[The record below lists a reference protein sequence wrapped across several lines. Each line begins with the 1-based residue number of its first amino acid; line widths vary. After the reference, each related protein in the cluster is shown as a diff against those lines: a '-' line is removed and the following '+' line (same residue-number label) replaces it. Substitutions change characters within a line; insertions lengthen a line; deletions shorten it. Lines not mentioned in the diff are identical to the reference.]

1 MFKMLPESFF
11 EKLKEK
17 VKKEVGEKGSHDIGH
32 IERVYKLSILISK
45 DLNVDMDVIRAAALF
60 HDIAK
65 HKEKKKKKDHAM
77 MGAKEAL
84 KILKR
89 TEFPKEKLK
98 IVEKC
103 ILLHN
108 KSEDI
113 PELKEVRVLKE
124 ADGLE
129 SMGAIG
135 IARHFAY
142 NGDEEDWNNSNV
154 LNELTRNLNLNYFK
168 LPIAKEYAQR
178 RIAIT
183 QSFCTEFKKEFNLT
197 I

>member
-1 MFKMLPESFF
+1 MLPESFF
-11 EKLKEK
+11 DELKEK
-17 VKKEVGEKGSHDIGH
+17 VKKEVGEKGSHDFGH
-32 IERVYKLSILISK
+32 IDRVYKLSILISK
-45 DLNVDMDVIRAAALF
+45 NLDVDLDIIRAAALF

-65 HKEKKKKKDHAM
+65 YKERKIKKDHAIL
-77 MGAKEAL
+77 GAKAAL
-84 KILKR
+84 KILKK
-89 TEFPKEKLK
+89 TEFPKDKLK
-98 IVEKC
+98 LVEKC

-113 PELKEVRVLKE
+113 SEIKEIRVLKE

-142 NGDEEDWNNSNV
+142 SGDYEEWNNSQI
-154 LNELTRNLNLNYFK
+154 LNDLTRNLNLDYFK

-183 QSFCTEFKKEFNLT
+183 QSFCTEFKKEFNL
-197 I
+197 II